1 MVLNRG
7 SGLGSSSGLA
17 SRSVLIA
24 VSTNTRSPHTTGEA
38 LPRPGSRAFHL
49 MLVVASHFV
58 GGSAVGADPFASG
71 PRQWCQFA
79 DFAASKSSDRAAVV
93 SEAARTRAAKVRD
106 MVFS

>member
-7 SGLGSSSGLA
+7 SGLGSSSGFA

-24 VSTNTRSPHTTGEA
+24 VSTNTRSPHTIGLA

-49 MLVVASHFV
+49 MWVVASHFV

-79 DFAASKSSDRAAVV
+79 DFCASKSPDRAAPAT
-93 SEAARTRAAKVRD
+93 EPART
-106 MVFS
+106 